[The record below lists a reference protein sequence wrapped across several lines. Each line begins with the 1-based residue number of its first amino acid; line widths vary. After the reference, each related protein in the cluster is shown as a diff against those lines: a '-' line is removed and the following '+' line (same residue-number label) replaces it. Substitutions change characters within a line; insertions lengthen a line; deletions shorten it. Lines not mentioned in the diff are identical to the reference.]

1 MNIPISPLVVITKL
15 VENEPGRCRKSPDF
29 KKLLRK
35 EKSTMKSQMVGRDFL
50 TLMDFSKEEVEYF
63 LDTAAELK
71 RKRRMGEPHE
81 YLKGKTVAMIF

>member
-1 MNIPISPLVVITKL
+1 
-15 VENEPGRCRKSPDF
+15 
-29 KKLLRK
+29 
-35 EKSTMKSQMVGRDFL
+35 MKSQMVGRDFL

-81 YLKGKTVAMIF
+81 YLKGKTIAMIFDKQSTRTRGGGCTSRGAELLHEA